1 MTNIQI
7 IYKLFLLVKKK
18 LNILSI
24 NEKENFSFLLSKN
37 ENNKCN
43 LLESFESGVLGS
55 AVLYLIQATGA
66 QLMPLYVTNRTS
78 SSECLKHIAF
88 ISKMNKFYFL
98 KIFID
103 FILFRHLF
111 FFLLEKL
118 FFLFLFAILW
128 SILYPLLFLSIFMSH
143 K

>member
-78 SSECLKHIAF
+78 SSECFKYITF
-88 ISKMNKFYFL
+88 ISKMNKYHFL

-103 FILFRHLF
+103 FI
-111 FFLLEKL
+111 
-118 FFLFLFAILW
+118 
-128 SILYPLLFLSIFMSH
+128 
-143 K
+143 